1 MKEIRIKTIV
11 INSEGET
18 SYLETIAKYDD
29 KNKVITYNEEDLEVI
44 LTIKDQK
51 ITLNRKNDDYDL
63 NLEFKEN
70 TSIECKHKILSMEL
84 ILDLTVTTLK
94 LEIEK
99 DYIYVKYKLENLQT
113 DMGIFEY
120 KLMFLE

>member
-1 MKEIRIKTIV
+1 MKEIKIKTV
-11 INSEGET
+11 LINSENET
-18 SYLETIAKYDD
+18 TNCETNAKYNKDNETYIYKEDD
-29 KNKVITYNEEDLEVI
+29 LTV
-44 LTIKDQK
+44 TIKIK
-51 ITLNRKNDDYDL
+51 KNHIIINRKNDDYDL

-70 TSIECKHKILSMEL
+70 TSIECHHKILSMEL

>member
-29 KNKVITYNEEDLEVI
+29 KNKVITYNEEDLEVT